1 MRAKD
6 DRTAAASAKVG
17 ELMTSG
23 VVTCSP
29 STNAATAAELMLQAD
44 CGILPVVADGTLV
57 GVVTDRDL
65 FIALGTRNVRASDL
79 QVGDV
84 AQVRVWACGANDA
97 VGSALEIMNR
107 NRVRRLPVVDDAG
120 RVVGMLSM
128 NDLLL
133 ETGATR
139 NVQQAA
145 VVETLQA
152 ISTHHQP
159 LALTPEQV

>member
-29 STNAATAAELMLQAD
+29 STNAATAAELMLRAD
-44 CGILPVVADGTLV
+44 SGILPVVADGTLV

-65 FIALGTRNVRASDL
+65 FIALGTRNLRASDL
-79 QVGDV
+79 RIGDV
-84 AQVRVWACGANDA
+84 AQERVWACSANDE
-97 VGSALEIMNR
+97 VRSALEIMNT

-133 ETGATR
+133 ETGAAK
-139 NVQQAA
+139 NVQQTA

-152 ISTHHQP
+152 ICAHHQP
-159 LALTPEQV
+159 LAVTPEQV